1 MFSRTFTLGSLA
13 ELSWCEITL
22 LLVLICEYIETGAF
36 WSAWQRSRLQICQR
50 RPSERSNKSPLPMFN
65 QTSFCLAVAH
75 WGLHSL
81 RPETLNEVI
90 KGLFSSSLRLL
101 FPSIWTCLEWAL
113 NFQVTET
120 KDWGIPPQNETN
132 GCVLFALAVN
142 VSAPLMGCTG
152 TEITGGQRAVR
163 TQGSGPVTW
172 TGHTPPALPA
182 HQLKADHGG
191 PGSNSALCY
200 SGLMV
205 LDDKKCAF
213 FLMFFGLFV
222 FL

>member
-1 MFSRTFTLGSLA
+1 
-13 ELSWCEITL
+13 
-22 LLVLICEYIETGAF
+22 
-36 WSAWQRSRLQICQR
+36 
-50 RPSERSNKSPLPMFN
+50 MFN

-213 FLMFFGLFV
+213 FLLFFGLFV
-222 FL
+222 FFVIIIPTFFSAPQGIYTQRSWLRPELGWYHRTWTHDVLLETTALVFNFSICFPTMSG